1 MLWLG
6 TDSSGIRSIASV
18 AGEGNLGKQNLTM
31 APILGTD
38 GIAAEASAWKPR
50 ILFLIDEIGSI
61 ADGGTERQVLQ
72 LIGLAHRLGY
82 EPRLA
87 VLRGTE
93 WLTEEQAGCPIYFA
107 GVRNPL
113 LPSGWSACRRLV
125 RWMRRERIA
134 LVQTFFVECN
144 LFGPRLARLAGV
156 PAVISSRRNLIP
168 WGARP
173 AWMEPLLRMAQRLA
187 NLQVDC
193 VAANSLVVA
202 ELVFKM
208 EHVPQQK
215 LDVVY
220 NGIDLAK
227 FSELNQL
234 RTQARQMLGVGE
246 DEILVGNISC
256 MRSIKGIPQFVE
268 AARLVLEQEP
278 RMRFVA
284 VGDGEQYALV
294 QERVRQY
301 GLEDRIHL
309 AGLQT
314 DVQPYLAAMDI
325 GVLSSLAEGFSNSLL
340 EYMASGLPSVA
351 TDVGGNREALRDT
364 GFLVPP
370 NDPAAL
376 AEAILRLRTL
386 AVRQKMGLAA
396 RQRVER
402 FSLARA
408 EKRMAEMYG
417 ELLHAKGIFVSR

>member
-1 MLWLG
+1 M
-6 TDSSGIRSIASV
+6 
-18 AGEGNLGKQNLTM
+18 GKQNLTM
-31 APILGTD
+31 THISETD
-38 GIAAEASAWKPR
+38 EIVAKASTLKPR
-50 ILFLIDEIGSI
+50 ILFLIDEIGGI
-61 ADGGTERQVLQ
+61 AEGGTERQVLQ
-72 LIGLAHRLGY
+72 LIELAHRLGY

-107 GVRNPL
+107 GVRSL
-113 LPSGWSACRRLV
+113 LRPSGWRACRRLV

-144 LFGPRLARLAGV
+144 IFGPWLARLAGV
-156 PAVISSRRNLIP
+156 RVVIGSRRNLKP
-168 WGARP
+168 WHDRP
-173 AWMEPLLRMAQRLA
+173 TWMEPALRMVQQLA
-187 NLQVDC
+187 NMQVDC

-202 ELVFKM
+202 ELMFKT
-208 EHVPQQK
+208 ERVPQQK
-215 LDVVY
+215 LHVVY

-227 FSELNQL
+227 FSQLDQL
-234 RTQARQMLGVGE
+234 RTQARQMLGVGD

-256 MRSIKGIPQFVE
+256 MREVKGIPQFVE
-268 AARLVLEQEP
+268 AARLALEKEP

-294 QERVRQY
+294 QERVREY

-314 DVQPYLAAMDI
+314 DVLPYLAAMDI

-376 AEAILRLRTL
+376 AEGILRLRTP
-386 AVRQKMGLAA
+386 AVRQQMGLAA
-396 RQRVER
+396 RQRAER

-408 EKRMAEMYG
+408 EKRMAEIYG
-417 ELLHAKGIFVSR
+417 ELLHAKGIFVTR